1 LPKLRH
7 LDLRFNLFTRVPR
20 ALLEAPADA
29 EINLQ
34 DNPLP
39 DEEIRAVRVLIN
51 QRRAAGQTVPQL
63 ILPPLPED
71 AGGLREAVAND
82 MNVHTGVLTDAF
94 KKQLNALAQQFPDH
108 LIGSNDQQ
116 RQQMAEI
123 QTRLT
128 HALDE
133 YALQHRPDATLLAKA
148 NDVASLMFQKGQG
161 ETQAYVNEFQQVE
174 AGTDGDVFKG
184 TAGHV
189 LAYTFLALEAQWLR
203 TPEPHQAEAQSN
215 GMTALINALV
225 SGSGMCDTRLCEEVL
240 QTIGIPLT
248 SYAQAH
254 PEVVGIQAV
263 QISADQIRDTVM
275 TAAKQV
281 LAALLDA
288 NSTLSSETPPAAWR
302 PTLVAVMQKDHP
314 AISAEAVEK
323 QIQQITSE
331 WEIFHDIVVEQRV
344 AGQ

>member
-1 LPKLRH
+1 
-7 LDLRFNLFTRVPR
+7 
-20 ALLEAPADA
+20 
-29 EINLQ
+29 
-34 DNPLP
+34 LP

-215 GMTALINALV
+215 GMAALIDALV

-240 QTIGIPLT
+240 QTIGLPL
-248 SYAQAH
+248 SKHAQEN
-254 PEVVGIQAV
+254 PEVVGIQLV
-263 QISADQIRDTVM
+263 QIGADQIRDMVM

-288 NSTLSSETPPAAWR
+288 DPTLSSETPPAAWR
-302 PTLVAVMQKDHP
+302 PTLVATMQKDHP

-323 QIQQITSE
+323 QIQQIASA

-344 AGQ
+344 ARE